1 MWSTEPIAWNKVPQ
15 LARLLRTRRERLGLT
30 PERVAQALKL
40 PVGAYLR
47 LEKAGLMPEEPTL
60 RRACM
65 LLGLDY
71 PSMVARL
78 SNKEDRTKGF

>member
-1 MWSTEPIAWNKVPQ
+1 MWSTEPIAWEKIPQ
-15 LARLLRTRRERLGLT
+15 LARLLRMRRERMGLS
-30 PERVAQALKL
+30 PERVAEALKL

-65 LLGLDY
+65 LLELDY
-71 PSMVARL
+71 SSVMTLMGNKQDRARR
-78 SNKEDRTKGF
+78 S

>member
-1 MWSTEPIAWNKVPQ
+1 MWSTEPIAWNKIPQ
-15 LARLLRTRRERLGLT
+15 LAKLLRTRRERLGLT
-30 PERVAQALKL
+30 PERVAEALKL

-65 LLGLDY
+65 LLSLDY
-71 PSMVARL
+71 ASVMARMG
-78 SNKEDRTKGF
+78 NKEGGAKKN

>member
-1 MWSTEPIAWNKVPQ
+1 MWSTEPIAWNKIPQ
-15 LARLLRTRRERLGLT
+15 LAKLLRTRRERLGLT
-30 PERVAQALKL
+30 PERVAEALKL

-65 LLGLDY
+65 LLSLDY
-71 PSMVARL
+71 ASVMARMG
-78 SNKEDRTKGF
+78 NKEGGATRS

>member
-1 MWSTEPIAWNKVPQ
+1 MWSTEPIAWNKIPQ

-30 PERVAQALKL
+30 TDRVAQALKL
-40 PVGAYLR
+40 PVGAYIR

-71 PSMVARL
+71 ASVLARMG
-78 SNKEDRTKGF
+78 NKEDRATRS